1 MEKQVDGEP
10 GRRATA
16 HTWEDERRIG
26 EKGHHS
32 CDIHRELLYL
42 VEGGGVVA
50 AAKSTRAC

>member
-42 VEGGGVVA
+42 VEGGVVA